1 MNGAIYT
8 IGHSNGTVERLLG
21 LLRQHGIT
29 AVADVRSQP
38 YSRYNP
44 QFNREALASALEDA
58 GLEYVFLGQEL
69 GARSD
74 DPSCYRDG
82 RAQYSLMAKTQLFER
97 GIARLVT
104 GMQRFQLAILCAE
117 KEPLACHRTVLVS
130 RHLHN
135 RGIKVLHILEDGT
148 LEDHDAL
155 LLRLLEAHGMQEQNL
170 FHSKD
175 ELIDI
180 AYEKQAEDIQYSAEQ
195 ESQSA

>member
-1 MNGAIYT
+1 MSGTIYT

-38 YSRYNP
+38 YSRFNP
-44 QFNREALASALEDA
+44 QFNREALASAMKDA

-82 RAQYSLMAKTQLFER
+82 RPQYSLMAKTQLFER

-117 KEPLACHRTVLVS
+117 KEPLACHRTLLVS
-130 RHLHN
+130 RYLHD
-135 RGIKVLHILEDGT
+135 RGIKVLHILEDGA

-180 AYEKQAEDIQYSAEQ
+180 AYEKQAEDIQYSADQ